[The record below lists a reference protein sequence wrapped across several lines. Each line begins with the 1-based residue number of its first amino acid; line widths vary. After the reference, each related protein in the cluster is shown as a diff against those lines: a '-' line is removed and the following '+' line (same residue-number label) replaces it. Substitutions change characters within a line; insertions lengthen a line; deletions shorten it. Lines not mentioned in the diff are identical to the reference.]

1 MDDTNT
7 GGRGARQ
14 RAAAANASADETA
27 DTSAAPREVKMPRA
41 VHELRTGP
49 EEDDRI
55 DGGTIITEGLAI
67 AHALGEADLKK
78 LLDAGAIELVDVLV
92 G

>member
-1 MDDTNT
+1 MEDTNT
-7 GGRGARQ
+7 GGRGPRQ
-14 RAAAANASADETA
+14 RAAAANATTAETA
-27 DTSAAPREVKMPRA
+27 EAGAAPREVKMPRA

-49 EEDDRI
+49 DADDKI
-55 DGGTIITEGLAI
+55 DGGTIITEKLAGEHGLD
-67 AHALGEADLKK
+67 ETDLEK